1 MQADKPVDRFGLIVI
16 GDEILAGKRR
26 DRHFEGIGGMLRSRG
41 FRVAWFRILPD
52 EPDLLVVEL
61 ARSMAEGIPVFSCGG
76 IGATPDDYTRACAA
90 RAAGVPQVRHP
101 GAAAEIE
108 GRFGEEAYPNRIRM
122 ADLPEGAELIPNP
135 VNRVPGFSIR
145 EHHFL
150 PGFPD
155 MAHPMAEWVLD
166 QRYGRHAPLLQRSVW
181 VYGVSENDLMP
192 LMERLTET
200 YPQQKLF
207 SLPRLGRPRRVE
219 LGYRGGDEID
229 QPFAALLHELRSGNF
244 HFEAADI
251 DEGIS

>member
-52 EPDLLVVEL
+52 QPDLLVGEL

-90 RAAGVPQVRHP
+90 RAAGLPQIRHP
-101 GAAAEIE
+101 GAVAEIE
-108 GRFGEEAYPNRIRM
+108 GRFGAEAYPNRIRM

-135 VNRVPGFSIR
+135 INRVPGFSIR

-155 MAHPMAEWVLD
+155 MAHPMAEWVLE
-166 QRYGRHAPLLQRSVW
+166 QRYGRHAPQLQRSVW
-181 VYGVSENDLMP
+181 VYGASENDLMP
-192 LMERLTET
+192 LMERLTEI

-207 SLPRLGRPRRVE
+207 SLPRLGQPRRVE

-229 QPFAALLHELRSGNF
+229 EPFAALLAGLEEGG
-244 HFEAADI
+244 FEF
-251 DEGIS
+251 EQSE